1 MLPELVSRRSNCNLR
16 LGRLAEIG
24 CKCQVESRAL
34 EHRLFCFFL
43 TSSACSALQGSSAT
57 LLWVPARRTYIY
69 MDVLVCDYTHIGLQN
84 LMEFFEKPVLDLA
97 VFNHS
102 CLHWQVVSQEYLQIL
117 HCFWACLLTSD
128 SFVLRIKSN
137 SLFREW
143 KLFWVS
149 LLTDAPEFYYFC
161 HPTHSPN
168 LITNSFL
175 IHVSYLL
182 VLYILTGWKGFY
194 WDPLTAVWLLGH
206 GTVLHCREFW
216 VFVVHLLL

>member
-57 LLWVPARRTYIY
+57 LLWIPARRTYIY
-69 MDVLVCDYTHIGLQN
+69 MDVLVCDYTHVGLQN

-128 SFVLRIKSN
+128 SFVLRIKRN
-137 SLFREW
+137 SLFRVETILGFSFDW
-143 KLFWVS
+143 CINFITS
-149 LLTDAPEFYYFC
+149 ATQLT
-161 HPTHSPN
+161 SPN

-182 VLYILTGWKGFY
+182 VLYILTGWNGFY
-194 WDPLTAVWLLGH
+194 WDLLAAVWPFSH